1 MRSKVFLAD
10 SAEVREALL
19 FLLGGAWTEVG
30 PAPQP
35 FAIAGLIEVD
45 WDEANERHRIEF
57 AIDDEDGNPLL
68 VPSATGNQPF
78 RIQHT
83 FEVGRPPGAPRGTT
97 FHVPVALPI
106 PPIPWTPGHRYVV
119 IVRINGNEHD
129 RVRFSV
135 RPLPMLQPIHPPQQP
150 PPQP

>member
-1 MRSKVFLAD
+1 MRSKIFLAD
-10 SAEVREALL
+10 SAEVRVNLL
-19 FLLGGAWTEVG
+19 FLLGGAWTQVG
-30 PAPQP
+30 PNPQP

-45 WDEANERHRIEF
+45 WDEANEKHSIEF

-78 RIQHT
+78 RIRHQ
-83 FEVGRPPGAPRGTT
+83 FEVGRPAGAPRGTT

-106 PPIPWTPGHRYVV
+106 PPIPWTAGRRYVV
-119 IVRINGNEHD
+119 IVRIDGNEHD

-135 RPLPMLQPIHPPQQP
+135 RPMPAPVVPSEPEPPRQP
-150 PPQP
+150 